1 MKEIVM
7 PKLGVMMEE
16 GTVLRWIKAEGDEV
30 NAGDAVLEIESDKAV
45 VEVEAPASGILMG
58 VAIREGATVPVGTR
72 LGVIASRGEEV

>member
-30 NAGDAVLEIESDKAV
+30 NEGEAVSEIESDKARPSRSEIPTV
-45 VEVEAPASGILMG
+45 AAVYGPPTLSRFGILG
-58 VAIREGATVPVGTR
+58 GHRPP
-72 LGVIASRGEEV
+72 LQ